1 MEFERTHQCH
11 ILTDKLHQ
19 LERQRHDVE
28 HQINIQQIESDYRI
42 NSESDYKK
50 KSESDY
56 KKKSV
61 SYNGNCEFVS
71 QSRYVTNIIKLKEKR
86 DNLDSEIEAVQIQL
100 LQEKS
105 IFEEEQRKKKEE
117 KIRVSTEQFIN
128 FTNTLSDQ
136 EIEEFQKR
144 YEECKKEQR
153 YKKYMSLRQ
162 ETEQK

>member
-1 MEFERTHQCH
+1 MEFERTHKCQ
-11 ILTDKLHQ
+11 ILTNELHQ

-42 NSESDYKK
+42 NSI
-50 KSESDY
+50 
-56 KKKSV
+56 
-61 SYNGNCEFVS
+61 SYNYGNTVFEGNTVFNS
-71 QSRYVTNIIKLKEKR
+71 QIIKLKEKR
-86 DNLDSEIEAVQIQL
+86 DNLDSKIEAVQIQL

-105 IFEEEQRKKKEE
+105 IFEEEQRKKEEE
-117 KIRVSTEQFIN
+117 KVRISTEQFIN

-144 YEECKKEQR
+144 YEEGKKEQR